1 MSISMI
7 ITFPLASAILL
18 ALSANHINKK
28 VTASV
33 ACAAVLASWVASVS
47 NSLPLFLNAFP
58 GLASSEGS
66 NALERTSGEA
76 MFASE
81 HLYTWFAVDRLSVDL
96 AFKLDALAA
105 LMVLVVTSVGF
116 LIHLYAAAYM
126 VEDTDYARFFCYMN
140 LFIAAMLTLGLAD
153 NLVLLYLGWEGVG
166 VCSYLSIGFWYQD
179 PANGAAARKAFIITR
194 IGDGSRPHLFEY
206 RRQARESRLGSR
218 ECVN

>member
-81 HLYTWFAVDRLSVDL
+81 HLLS
-96 AFKLDALAA
+96 
-105 LMVLVVTSVGF
+105 
-116 LIHLYAAAYM
+116 LIH
-126 VEDTDYARFFCYMN
+126 
-140 LFIAAMLTLGLAD
+140 I
-153 NLVLLYLGWEGVG
+153 
-166 VCSYLSIGFWYQD
+166 
-179 PANGAAARKAFIITR
+179 
-194 IGDGSRPHLFEY
+194 
-206 RRQARESRLGSR
+206 
-218 ECVN
+218 